1 MTRKLILAVDDNA
14 TNLKLVRYVLESAGY
29 DVVTAEDAADARRR
43 LDERRPTVVLLDLQ
57 LPDGDGLEFARRLK
71 ADPNT
76 KDIPVVAVT
85 ARAMKGD
92 RDLALS
98 AGCDGYVSKP
108 IDTNE
113 FPNVVAKFVE
123 QVTNKERPHD

>member
-1 MTRKLILAVDDNA
+1 M
-14 TNLKLVRYVLESAGY
+14 
-29 DVVTAEDAADARRR
+29 
-43 LDERRPTVVLLDLQ
+43 
-57 LPDGDGLEFARRLK
+57 
-71 ADPNT
+71 
-76 KDIPVVAVT
+76 T